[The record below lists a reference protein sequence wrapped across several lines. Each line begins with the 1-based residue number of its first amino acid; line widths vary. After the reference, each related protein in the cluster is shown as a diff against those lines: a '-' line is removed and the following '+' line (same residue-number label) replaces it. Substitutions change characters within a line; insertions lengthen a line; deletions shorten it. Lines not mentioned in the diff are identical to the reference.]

1 MPKKVLV
8 IDDSATIRSMIS
20 TSIEEIE
27 DFEAVEAS
35 NGFEAL
41 KMLPAMSFDLII
53 TDINMPE
60 INGLEIVS
68 FVKNHPVYQSIPLII
83 VSTEQAQEDQKKGI
97 ELGAKEYITKPFD
110 PEELKKVV
118 LKVMDENLS

>member
-20 TSIEEIE
+20 TSIEEID

-68 FVKNHPVYQSIPLII
+68 FVKNHPVYQSIPQII
-83 VSTEQAQEDQKKGI
+83 VSTEQAEEDRKKGI
-97 ELGAKEYITKPFD
+97 KLGATEYITKPFD

-118 LKVMDENLS
+118 LKVMADSLS